1 MKRLNRK
8 SLTVVTP
15 QSSAVQLIGT
25 QDMKNFLR
33 VDISTDDSLIDEFI
47 KTAQEVVA
55 QYLNRSILTTTYD
68 LTMDNFGGDS
78 TLENSISE
86 GVHELPKYMLQ
97 GGLEVVDLPAPP
109 IVSVTS
115 IKTYS
120 RDNTE
125 SVFSS
130 ASYRLD
136 ASGRIY
142 LNEGYNWPT
151 ELRDH
156 NAVVIRFIAGYGYTG
171 VPLPIKQAIR
181 QYAAAMYDC
190 RRMCDMPQEVMDML
204 GPYRILDPVG
214 LW

>member
-1 MKRLNRK
+1 MKRYNRK
-8 SLTVVTP
+8 SLAVVTP
-15 QSSAVQLIGT
+15 QSSAVQLIAT

-33 VDISTDDSLIDEFI
+33 VDITTDDALIEEFI

-55 QYLNRSILTTTYD
+55 QYLRRSILTTTYD
-68 LTMDNFGGDS
+68 FTMDNFGGDNRF
-78 TLENSISE
+78 ENSISE

-97 GGLEVVDLPAPP
+97 GGLNAIDLPMPP
-109 IVSVTS
+109 IISITT

-125 SVFSS
+125 STFAA

-136 ASGRIY
+136 TAGRVY

-151 ELRDH
+151 ELRDQ
-156 NAVVIRFIAGYGYTG
+156 NGVVIRFVAGWGYTS
-171 VPLPIKQAIR
+171 VPLPVKQAIR

-190 RRMCDMPQEVMDML
+190 RKMCEMPQEIMDML
-204 GPYRILDPVG
+204 GPWRILDPMG
-214 LW
+214 MW